1 MRSEKPPG
9 GGSCGR
15 MSESVAR
22 TSYLDAERVR
32 SSAEAKWVLVGF
44 VFKYRMKKEEEEDGW
59 RPLLPS
65 NEGFETGK
73 KERRVCVEATVQK
86 VRR

>member
-1 MRSEKPPG
+1 M
-9 GGSCGR
+9 
-15 MSESVAR
+15 
-22 TSYLDAERVR
+22 
-32 SSAEAKWVLVGF
+32 LVGF

-73 KERRVCVEATVQK
+73 KERRVCVEATVQRF
-86 VRR
+86 VAEIECVCFACCVCRETIIVCDHI